1 MHFNASVWSHSKV
14 AAEVILKTAICQ
26 VNLKLIV
33 RYRLLLETPGV
44 GPPTHPVL
52 RTNPSRGTPLPPA
65 GGREVSKQSHQKKPN
80 HPFFIIFDLFLFWGR
95 IRLGV

>member
-1 MHFNASVWSHSKV
+1 M

-52 RTNPSRGTPLPPA
+52 RTNPSRGTPPPGRGE
-65 GGREVSKQSHQKKPN
+65 GGVKTEPSKETQP
-80 HPFFIIFDLFLFWGR
+80 PIFHNF
-95 IRLGV
+95 